1 MGKNFLTCKYA
12 YENERE
18 IAHTEVGIMP
28 SHLLYFSDKHV
39 RLVDGRD
46 IGEGRLEVYHEQ
58 QWGTVCDDGF
68 DTVDAQVVCNM
79 LGFP

>member
-1 MGKNFLTCKYA
+1 MT
-12 YENERE
+12 
-18 IAHTEVGIMP
+18 
-28 SHLLYFSDKHV
+28 SHWLYSTDEHV